1 MTLKKI
7 GKGTFTTAYLMD
19 DKKTVLLKSTCPIKE
34 CMACGWYPDSYLFPE
49 VNPTNKY
56 NEYTMAYYPR
66 VSSLKNT
73 LSARQY
79 RLYKALRALPF
90 CSSENKHMSFHH
102 WHDQFNSLPAEF
114 KAEKQ
119 ALSEALDACK
129 NYGSDIAFEISPR
142 NIAVKGRKLVLLDCF
157 FSISKLQEVRANK

>member
-73 LSARQY
+73 LSARQGSG
-79 RLYKALRALPF
+79 RVELDQRPDLYPF
-90 CSSENKHMSFHH
+90 PTRG
-102 WHDQFNSLPAEF
+102 L
-114 KAEKQ
+114 
-119 ALSEALDACK
+119 
-129 NYGSDIAFEISPR
+129 
-142 NIAVKGRKLVLLDCF
+142 
-157 FSISKLQEVRANK
+157 